1 MLFTAIKQRNDD
13 DDDDDDDDNDNDR
26 SEKNELLETIVS

>member
-1 MLFTAIKQRNDD
+1 MLFTAIKQR

>member
-1 MLFTAIKQRNDD
+1 MLFTAIKQRDD

>member
-1 MLFTAIKQRNDD
+1 MLFTAIKQRD

>member
-1 MLFTAIKQRNDD
+1 MLLTAIKQRDDD

>member
-1 MLFTAIKQRNDD
+1 MLFTAIKQRDDD

>member
-1 MLFTAIKQRNDD
+1 MLFTAIKQR
-13 DDDDDDDDNDNDR
+13 DDDDDDDNDNDR